1 MFVAYL
7 YSSMNVF
14 SERTLRG
21 SLFLFYWMCRWVVL
35 RGECSDIVS
44 SKPVYRN
51 IRGISSKFVLSLICM
66 RYAVSDLEGESLCC
80 FGKVAGAHLMINILG
95 Y

>member
-1 MFVAYL
+1 
-7 YSSMNVF
+7 
-14 SERTLRG
+14 
-21 SLFLFYWMCRWVVL
+21 MCRSVVL
-35 RGECSDIVS
+35 RGGCSDIVS
-44 SKPVYRN
+44 WKSVYRN

-80 FGKVAGAHLMINILG
+80 FGKVAGAHLMINIPE